1 MNDAAPTNTGAS
13 NASDFQPP
21 TQNPQGNST
30 NLQPT
35 PDNATGDRLDQLPP
49 SQLTVETAR
58 SQTDSKVSQVS
69 SSGTGLG
76 SFLPFLVLIV
86 IAILLFRRW
95 NFFRPQISPV
105 AATAPEP
112 AEEAEPAP
120 KKTAKKPTN
129 TRPRKKSKA
138 RKKK

>member
-1 MNDAAPTNTGAS
+1 MNDTASTNTGAS

-21 TQNPQGNST
+21 TQNPQGSST

-58 SQTDSKVSQVS
+58 SQTDSKVSQVTS
-69 SSGTGLG
+69 SSMGLS

-86 IAILLFRRW
+86 VAILLFRRW
-95 NFFRPQISPV
+95 NFFRPQMSSV
-105 AATAPEP
+105 AATTTEP
-112 AEEAEPAP
+112 VETASPVP

-129 TRPRKKSKA
+129 TRPRKKS
-138 RKKK
+138 

>member
-21 TQNPQGNST
+21 TQNPQANTT

-49 SQLTVETAR
+49 SQLTVETAQ

-69 SSGTGLG
+69 SSSMGLS
-76 SFLPFLVLIV
+76 SFLPFIVLIV
-86 IAILLFRRW
+86 VAVLLFRRW

-105 AATAPEP
+105 AVTAPEP
-112 AEEAEPAP
+112 VAESEPTP
-120 KKTAKKPTN
+120 KKTVKKPIN
-129 TRPRKKSKA
+129 TRPRKKSKS